1 MFRVGEHVMYRNI
14 GICEVE
20 AIGKIGFSSDKEK
33 EYYTLRPL
41 CATNNSRFYV
51 PVGASASMRNIISR
65 QEAYQYLA
73 ELESMQTKPFCAAK
87 QTRLTAHYDEL
98 LTKYDVTDHL
108 ILFKELCQKEKKV
121 KEGGKKFGQRESVYK
136 NQVEKL
142 LIDEFAYALDETPGA
157 SKERLYKALII
168 C

>member
-1 MFRVGEHVMYRNI
+1 MFRIGEHVMYRNI

-20 AIGKIGFSSDKEK
+20 AIGKIGFSLDKEK
-33 EYYTLRPL
+33 DYYTLRPL

-108 ILFKELCQKEKKV
+108 IFIQRIVPEGEKDKRRRQKIRTKGV
-121 KEGGKKFGQRESVYK
+121 
-136 NQVEKL
+136 
-142 LIDEFAYALDETPGA
+142 
-157 SKERLYKALII
+157 RL
-168 C
+168 

>member
-20 AIGKIGFSSDKEK
+20 AIGKIGFSLDKEK
-33 EYYTLRPL
+33 DYYTLRPL

-87 QTRLTAHYDEL
+87 QTQLTAHYDEL

-108 ILFKELCQKEKKV
+108 ILFKE
-121 KEGGKKFGQRESVYK
+121 
-136 NQVEKL
+136 
-142 LIDEFAYALDETPGA
+142 
-157 SKERLYKALII
+157 
-168 C
+168 

>member
-1 MFRVGEHVMYRNI
+1 MFRIGEHVMYRNI

-20 AIGKIGFSSDKEK
+20 AIGKIGFSLDKEK
-33 EYYTLRPL
+33 DYYTLRPL

-51 PVGASASMRNIISR
+51 SVGASTSMRNIISR

-87 QTRLTAHYDEL
+87 QTQLTAHYDEL

-121 KEGGKKFGQRESVYK
+121 KESGKKFGQRESVYK

-142 LIDEFAYALDETPGA
+142 LIDEFAYALGETPGA

>member
-65 QEAYQYLA
+65 QEPISIWRNWKVCRQ
-73 ELESMQTKPFCAAK
+73 SPFAP
-87 QTRLTAHYDEL
+87 QNR
-98 LTKYDVTDHL
+98 
-108 ILFKELCQKEKKV
+108 
-121 KEGGKKFGQRESVYK
+121 
-136 NQVEKL
+136 
-142 LIDEFAYALDETPGA
+142 PG
-157 SKERLYKALII
+157 
-168 C
+168 